1 MVCPYEPDPIELK
14 FQLLTDAHSRSLQLL
29 NPDSLRDY
37 VLVAT
42 QSAGRPDLVTPV
54 TSF

>member
-1 MVCPYEPDPIELK
+1 MVCPYERDPIELK

-29 NPDSLRDY
+29 NPDSLRDC

-42 QSAGRPDLVTPV
+42 QPTGRPDLVTPV